1 MSRLVGCKVDY
12 HSVETRASRHNH
24 HSRQRGA
31 SRCEYTSSVA
41 VVSVEWR
48 Y

>member
-1 MSRLVGCKVDY
+1 MVDY

-31 SRCEYTSSVA
+31 SRCEYTWNA
-41 VVSVEWR
+41 AATVSAEWH
-48 Y
+48 YL